1 MFALIVTIAIVGLQS
16 EATAQDWRQ
25 WRGPNGDNHAV
36 KGANAAT
43 QWSDSEGLAWMTP
56 LPGRGHSSPI
66 VVENRIYLT
75 TADESEQ
82 TQSLLVRG
90 NDE

>member
-1 MFALIVTIAIVGLQS
+1 MAWPQRRQPRREGEQTAAI
-16 EATAQDWRQ
+16 E
-25 WRGPNGDNHAV
+25 
-36 KGANAAT
+36 
-43 QWSDSEGLAWMTP
+43 WSDSEGLAWTTP

-82 TQSLLVRG
+82 TQSLLVIEKQDGKLLAREG
-90 NDE
+90 RPSWSVP